1 MRGRNIISLTIAL
14 ILTGNAYSQWLLEKP
29 LTTDD
34 LNSVAILDSI
44 TGWIVGDNGIMLRK
58 EAVGWTTCE
67 KITNEDLF
75 SVYLIDSENGWAVGD
90 NGTILHYDGIRWRN
104 YECPTKE
111 KLFSVS
117 FSDASNGLAVGTH
130 GTIIACDGL
139 KWTILNKGLRGNL
152 FSVSSTEGVS
162 FIVGGLECLNI
173 PIMKLNKASN
183 FELSKIYDP
192 DFVELK
198 SIYISN
204 QSNVWA
210 VGNRGAAFHFNGIH
224 WEKFPLPERLPSLN
238 SVYFVTDENGIIV
251 GNSGIALIY
260 NDSKWI
266 RENTPVEVKLNGA
279 SVYDNMYYAVG
290 NKGTILSYQLNNTQ
304 DNTII
309 RDNIRV
315 DISSYPNPSADLV
328 NILIPDKS
336 GLITGLLTVSN
347 SNGQVIMSKMI
358 YSDISESPVQ
368 INTSLLENG
377 LYIVQ
382 IISSGWSA
390 SGKFIIKH

>member
-1 MRGRNIISLTIAL
+1 M
-14 ILTGNAYSQWLLEKP
+14 
-29 LTTDD
+29 
-34 LNSVAILDSI
+34 
-44 TGWIVGDNGIMLRK
+44 
-58 EAVGWTTCE
+58 
-67 KITNEDLF
+67 
-75 SVYLIDSENGWAVGD
+75 
-90 NGTILHYDGIRWRN
+90 
-104 YECPTKE
+104 
-111 KLFSVS
+111 
-117 FSDASNGLAVGTH
+117 
-130 GTIIACDGL
+130 
-139 KWTILNKGLRGNL
+139 
-152 FSVSSTEGVS
+152 
-162 FIVGGLECLNI
+162 
-173 PIMKLNKASN
+173 
-183 FELSKIYDP
+183 
-192 DFVELK
+192 
-198 SIYISN
+198 
-204 QSNVWA
+204 
-210 VGNRGAAFHFNGIH
+210 
-224 WEKFPLPERLPSLN
+224 PERLPSLN

-358 YSDISESPVQ
+358 YSDISESTVQ